1 MPPTSKHP
9 PIIDLFLELAQING
23 PSGQE
28 MDIAAFIKQYLGSL
42 GLDITEDEAHHKCD
56 SAVGNLTCRVRS
68 GGNTLLLAH
77 MDTVRPT
84 KDLRPVVHEDRITSS
99 GDTILGADN
108 RAGVAVLLSSIRKA
122 VENPEGYAD
131 FTASFTICEETSLAG
146 SKHLDIDPAIE
157 MAYAFDS
164 GYRPGHVI
172 HGSYGAQSFA
182 IEVQGRAAHAGLAP
196 EKGINAIWVTAQAL
210 AQLETGRLEDQSTIN
225 FATIAGGSAHNVVP
239 DHALLKGET
248 RALTQE
254 RGEEIVQ
261 HVFELFDRVTKEHGA
276 GLECSSKWEFTPF
289 KISRETVIYGRII
302 QAMEQVG
309 LTPKPLIAAGGSD
322 ANSLNDKGV
331 PAINLGIG
339 AQNCHSNEEFIL
351 IEDLLS
357 AENIAEALLRK

>member
-1 MPPTSKHP
+1 MHSTSNHP

-28 MDIAAFIKQYLGSL
+28 TDVAAFIKQYLGNL
-42 GLDITEDEAHHKCD
+42 GLAVTEDEAHHKCD
-56 SAVGNLTCRVRS
+56 SAVGNLTCRVGT
-68 GGNTLLLAH
+68 GGDTLLLAH

-84 KDLRPVVHEDRITSS
+84 KDLQPVVHEDRISSS

-108 RAGVAVLLSSIRKA
+108 RAGVAVLLSSISKA
-122 VENPEGYAD
+122 IQNPEGYAD

-146 SKHLDIDPAIE
+146 SKHLAIDPAIE

-172 HGSYGAQSFA
+172 HGSYGAQSFS

-196 EKGINAIWVTAQAL
+196 EKGINAIWVAAKAL
-210 AQLETGRLEDQSTIN
+210 AQQETGRLDDQSTVN
-225 FATIAGGSAHNVVP
+225 FATIAGGSAINVVP

-248 RALTQE
+248 RALTRE

-261 HVFELFDRVTKEHGA
+261 RVFEIFDRVAKEHGA
-276 GLECSSKWEFTPF
+276 GLECSSQWEFTPF
-289 KISRETVIYGRII
+289 KISQEAIIYGRII

-351 IEDLLS
+351 IEDLLN
-357 AENIAEALLRK
+357 AEKIAEALLRK

>member
-1 MPPTSKHP
+1 MHSTSNHP
-9 PIIDLFLELAQING
+9 LILNLFLELAQING

-28 MDIAAFIKQYLGSL
+28 TDVAAFIKQYLGNL
-42 GLDITEDEAHHKCD
+42 GLAVTEDEAHTKCD
-56 SAVGNLTCRVRS
+56 SAVGNLTCRVGT
-68 GGNTLLLAH
+68 GGDTLLLAH

-84 KDLRPVVHEDRITSS
+84 RDLQPVVLTDRITSS

-108 RAGVAVLLSSIRKA
+108 RAGVAILLSTIRKA
-122 VENPEGYAD
+122 VENPEGYMD
-131 FTASFTICEETSLAG
+131 FSASFTICEETHLTG
-146 SKHLDIDPAIE
+146 SKLLEVDPSIE

-196 EKGINAIWVTAQAL
+196 EKGINAIWVAAQAL
-210 AQLETGRLEDQSTIN
+210 AQLETGRLEDQSTLN
-225 FATIAGGSAHNVVP
+225 FATIEGGSTTNVVP
-239 DHALLKGET
+239 DSVLVKGET

-254 RGEEIVQ
+254 RGKEIVQ
-261 HVFELFDRVTKEHGA
+261 RVFEIFDRVTKEHGA

-289 KISRETVIYGRII
+289 GISEDSAIYIRVMR
-302 QAMEQVG
+302 AMEQVG

-351 IEDLLS
+351 IEDLLN
-357 AENIAEALLRK
+357 AEKIAEALLRK